1 MSSGQGTWVPYL
13 GVFRPWGACPLST
26 LPWTTPRPPTA
37 KPSVPLAVVPPP
49 PLNPDCL
56 GGRIN
61 PLQSPF
67 LFLPSSHACLASKLV
82 SDVKPTG
89 LSQSLSYTH
98 TKTSLSIWDAP
109 TRFPLQTTLL
119 PTGLNVFFRFGPT
132 HPTTLKSVRTLSFS
146 ANLSATKPRI
156 PPPTPPSIR
165 QDGQP
170 ILVRSLRHCSLIK
183 SPGPDRDYKVVLKDP
198 SAILTHPSP
207 TDSIPRVALP
217 RLTSLHPLT
226 GALSCQSLRSLDTP
240 TLQQTS

>member
-1 MSSGQGTWVPYL
+1 M
-13 GVFRPWGACPLST
+13 
-26 LPWTTPRPPTA
+26 
-37 KPSVPLAVVPPP
+37 VPPP

-109 TRFPLQTTLL
+109 TRFPFQTTLL

-132 HPTTLKSVRTLSFS
+132 HPTTLQSVRTLSFS

-198 SAILTHPSP
+198 SVISTHPSP
-207 TDSIPRVALP
+207 TDSIPASPCLA
-217 RLTSLHPLT
+217 SPLF
-226 GALSCQSLRSLDTP
+226 ALSQARYPARASGHWIPPRSSKLHNSEHHHSSTSPSLLSPPRSQLLNP
-240 TLQQTS
+240 SIRPACGA